1 MDLRCPDFSSSVS
14 SLDRWSGK
22 YRSIY
27 ILYSWTAVAFSQ
39 KGIER
44 DSTGWKYIN
53 RCSTFLV
60 KSQDEGSE
68 RRVRT
73 KGLRSRRRHSACI
86 VQVVVSINAQL
97 FIAATKVTFFWVNIK
112 LVRSNKMYMN
122 VHLIISINK
131 HHSTFVTLPAPF
143 SSMSEGTDEAH
154 TEVSLRVNLEKG
166 IFHSAMFLA
175 SALKRGRHP
184 LKT

>member
-1 MDLRCPDFSSSVS
+1 M
-14 SLDRWSGK
+14 
-22 YRSIY
+22 
-27 ILYSWTAVAFSQ
+27 
-39 KGIER
+39 
-44 DSTGWKYIN
+44 
-53 RCSTFLV
+53 

-73 KGLRSRRRHSACI
+73 KGLRSRHRHSACI
-86 VQVVVSINAQL
+86 VQVVVSVNAQL
-97 FIAATKVTFFWVNIK
+97 FIAATKVTLFWVNIK

-131 HHSTFVTLPAPF
+131 HHSTFVTLPSPF

-184 LKT
+184 LKTY